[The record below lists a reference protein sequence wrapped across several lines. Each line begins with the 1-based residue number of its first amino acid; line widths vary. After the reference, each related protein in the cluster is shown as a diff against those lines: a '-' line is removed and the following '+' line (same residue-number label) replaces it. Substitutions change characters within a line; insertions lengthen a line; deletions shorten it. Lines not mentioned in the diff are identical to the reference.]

1 MSDSIFIVKGEKIL
15 GLTEYG
21 KTLSVITIPACVK
34 AIADSAFRGN
44 ANLKTVNF
52 EGDGLKCVG
61 NSAFRDCVNLE
72 NITLPSSVEHVGELA
87 FYNTAQKTYDKLY
100 CLNISKK
107 EYYAPKYTYEFLGRD
122 TLPIGAYV
130 EPSVGYFAE
139 GVTIESNIK
148 DFAESGCNVMIG
160 IGQSRYGT
168 KAKEYFEILEN
179 LEKQGAMMMIKNE
192 TEHGKISYSMAC
204 DKYASVA
211 GEHVVDEP
219 GTAAWVPGIK
229 VYTRKFMD
237 EEGNP
242 TDDRRQDGTVE
253 LVSLDKCEKRRKWNE
268 KSPTKL
274 YYINLLPVNSPKR
287 AFVLGAE
294 DYNVQDNLDKIYP
307 DLEHTAEYEYYYK
320 TYMDYFKPDV
330 FSYDFYPLWAN
341 GLGCNAYLRFPDL
354 NARHFEQLAV
364 VRRYTQTY
372 SKEKYGVQTPFW
384 NFVQVSGWGNQSSG
398 SREANYF
405 ELSWQINTAFVFGSK
420 GYQYY
425 CYNDYGDVT
434 GQGKPGSWW
443 DTPIYID
450 GTKNEKVYAKV
461 QKVNANAQGFAKWIL
476 NASVDHIA
484 QFGANPNGGADYAN
498 PEVISAEQFE
508 PVDKDMVWRLGDSSG
523 KNHLVS
529 YMKYYANN
537 NDYNPEIP
545 GDVRELYFVCNN
557 ATLETNS
564 GEITLNFT
572 ETVKGSYIYNGVETA
587 FEGKSLTVS
596 TVCGE
601 GFAVLLD
608 K

>member
-1 MSDSIFIVKGEKIL
+1 MDNSIFVIKDGKIL
-15 GLTEYG
+15 GLTDEG
-21 KTLSVITIPACVK
+21 KKLESITIPACVS

-44 ANLKTVNF
+44 TALKSVNF
-52 EGDGLKCVG
+52 EGNGLKSIG

-72 NITLPSSVEHVGELA
+72 NIVLPKSVEFVGELA
-87 FYNTAQKTYDKLY
+87 LYNTAQKTYDKLY
-100 CLNISKK
+100 SLNIAKK

-122 TLPIGAYV
+122 TLPIGAYI

-148 DFAESGCNVMIG
+148 DFAESGCNIMIG
-160 IGQSRYGT
+160 IGQSRWGT
-168 KAKEYFEILEN
+168 MAKEYFEILEN
-179 LEKQGAMMMIKNE
+179 LEKNGAMMMIKNE
-192 TEHGKISYSMAC
+192 TEHGKICYNMAC

-229 VYTRKFMD
+229 VYTRKIMD

-242 TDDRRQDGTVE
+242 TDDRRQDGVVE
-253 LVSLDKCEKRRKWNE
+253 LVSLDKCEKKRKWNE
-268 KSPTKL
+268 KTPTKL

-294 DYNVQDNLDKIYP
+294 DYNVKENIDKIYP
-307 DLEHTAEYEYYYK
+307 ELENTAEYEYYYK

-341 GLGCNAYLRFPDL
+341 GLGCNAYLSFPDL

-372 SKEKYGVQTPFW
+372 SKEKYGKETPFW
-384 NFVQVSGWGNQSSG
+384 NFVQISGWGNQQSG
-398 SREANYF
+398 SRAANYF
-405 ELSWQINTAFVFGSK
+405 ELSWQINTAFAFGSK

-443 DTPIYID
+443 DTPMYIN
-450 GTKNEKVYAKV
+450 GTKNEKVYKMM
-461 QKVNANAQGFAKWIL
+461 QKVNANAQGMAKWLL
-476 NASVDHIA
+476 NASVDHLA
-484 QFGANPNGGADYAN
+484 QFGTNPNGGPQCAN
-498 PEVISAEQFE
+498 PEVISPEQFI
-508 PVDKDMVWRLGDSSG
+508 PVDKDMVWSLKDTAG

-529 YMKYYANN
+529 YMKYFANN
-537 NDYNPEIP
+537 NDFSADKPAQTQ
-545 GDVRELYFVCNN
+545 ELYFICNN
-557 ATLETNS
+557 STLETNS
-564 GEITLNFT
+564 GDITLNFKNK
-572 ETVKGSYIYNGVETA
+572 VKGSYIYNGVEKE
-587 FEGKSLTVS
+587 FEGDTLTVS
-596 TVCGE
+596 TICGE
-601 GFAVLLD
+601 GFAVLLR
-608 K
+608 